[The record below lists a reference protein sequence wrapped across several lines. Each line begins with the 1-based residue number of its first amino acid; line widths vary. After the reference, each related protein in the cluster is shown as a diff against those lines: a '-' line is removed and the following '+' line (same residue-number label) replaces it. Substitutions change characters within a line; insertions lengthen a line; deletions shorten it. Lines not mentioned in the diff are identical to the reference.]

1 MFLNDHRLDWIEQYP
16 DQWVMVFG
24 EELVARGVTI
34 EDALRVATERDV
46 PVHLTALEYPASEP
60 GAMIL
65 PGVVC

>member
-46 PVHLTALEYPASEP
+46 PVHLAALEYLASEP